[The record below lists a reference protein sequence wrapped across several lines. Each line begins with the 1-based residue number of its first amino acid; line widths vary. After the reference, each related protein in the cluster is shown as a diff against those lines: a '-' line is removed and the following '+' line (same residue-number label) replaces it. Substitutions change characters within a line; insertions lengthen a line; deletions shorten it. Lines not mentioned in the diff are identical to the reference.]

1 MSVRLLAA
9 LPLGTSALAR
19 RNFPPRLQ
27 ATRSSDP
34 RVESPSGLML
44 VF

>member
-9 LPLGTSALAR
+9 LPLGTLAR
-19 RNFPPRLQ
+19 RNLPPRLQ